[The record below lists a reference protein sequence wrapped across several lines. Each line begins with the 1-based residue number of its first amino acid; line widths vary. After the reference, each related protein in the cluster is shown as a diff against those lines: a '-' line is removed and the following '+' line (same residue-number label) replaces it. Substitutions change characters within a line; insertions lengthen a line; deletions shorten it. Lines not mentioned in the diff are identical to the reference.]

1 MKLITPDKF
10 SHNISEWDSAF
21 EQARIEIELKIP
33 NEYSE
38 MAYINDYFIAC
49 FTTPVKS
56 FCQEVSSLKTKWQL
70 GTTMSVDFVRTQIT
84 QMYVNFEA
92 DDTSIG

>member
-1 MKLITPDKF
+1 
-10 SHNISEWDSAF
+10 
-21 EQARIEIELKIP
+21 
-33 NEYSE
+33 

-49 FTTPVKS
+49 LTTPVKS

-70 GTTMSVDFVRTQIT
+70 GTPMSVDFVRTQIT

-92 DDTSIG
+92 NDTWKQELAEVSQIIALTTWWLK